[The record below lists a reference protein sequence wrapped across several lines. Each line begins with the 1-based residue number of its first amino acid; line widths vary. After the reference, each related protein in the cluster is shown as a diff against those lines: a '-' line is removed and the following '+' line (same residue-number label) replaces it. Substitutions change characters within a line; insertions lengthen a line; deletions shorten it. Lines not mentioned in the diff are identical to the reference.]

1 MFVGPGLLQREGP
14 VKPRSGGKDDDVLG
28 GMVKLIDVLSNDF
41 RSMVTKLK
49 AQKYLAV
56 LEVDVITQQI

>member
-1 MFVGPGLLQREGP
+1 M
-14 VKPRSGGKDDDVLG
+14 
-28 GMVKLIDVLSNDF
+28 KLIDVLSNDF